1 MMDFL
6 NSFMI
11 NWPEWSPRLFKAMT
25 YTATISIFGFIFAT
39 ILGTALALC
48 FTARVAALRRAA
60 RAYVNFFRG
69 IPLLVVLFLIY
80 FGLPGI
86 GVVLDAISTSITGL
100 GLCFAAQMAEVIR
113 AGFLAIP
120 KGQSEAAAAV
130 GFTPSQTFLSIILP
144 QVVRVIAAP
153 IVVTFVSLLKDSS
166 LASLITVKELMLEG
180 RALST
185 EYFLP
190 LQIFICVG
198 ILYFLIAFP
207 LSLLAR
213 GLARR
218 ADPNRR

>member
-1 MMDFL
+1 MSDFL
-6 NSFMI
+6 HTITS
-11 NWPEWSPRLFKAMT
+11 NWPEWSPRLLKAMGN
-25 YTATISIFGFIFAT
+25 TALISGLGFAFAS
-39 ILGTALALC
+39 ILGTVLALC
-48 FTARVAALRRAA
+48 FTARNSALRLGA

-80 FGLPGI
+80 FGLPGV
-86 GVVLDAISTSITGL
+86 GVVLDATLTAIVGL

-113 AGFLAIP
+113 AGFLAVP

-130 GFTPSQTFLSIILP
+130 GFTPGQTLFSIILP
-144 QVVRVIAAP
+144 QVIRVIAAP

-198 ILYFLIAFP
+198 ALYFLIAFP

-218 ADPNRR
+218 ADPSRR